1 MSESLSTISSISHLL
16 LPHPRRSALLL
27 LPEQGGWALPKVTP
41 TDPHFGVVA
50 QLNEAVQRNLGLEVI
65 TLRSLGDDWQPDVT
79 HINSMYELENLTPDA
94 RQPEGSRWVDYDDVS
109 SLALAIPEH
118 RPYLDDWFREQ
129 ATGRPDLRRPWA
141 RPGWFQDVSA
151 WMEQKARE
159 ADATPIGP
167 VRQLR
172 NWERSTVLQLPT
184 QRGQLYY
191 KAAPAPL
198 AQEGPLLNW
207 LSERFP
213 GEVTTVVALDK
224 IRGGFLMQDLG
235 AVPLHET
242 GHVAR
247 YEQVVRRYAQ
257 MQRAIVG
264 DLPDI
269 PRYAS
274 ASLAEHVD
282 ALLARLPDL
291 PAPLAPQDLERLRA
305 FGPQLK
311 SLCEQLAACGI
322 PDTLE
327 HGDFWPTNVALRE
340 EQAVFF
346 DFSDATVTHP
356 FFSLR
361 LFLAEMDSF
370 LPHQPDARERI
381 VKAYLSAWEGMTT
394 PEPLSRTY
402 QLSRPVAAFHAALLY
417 VERILPALE
426 AKWEMQNMAMW
437 ALHDLLRELEALA

>member
-1 MSESLSTISSISHLL
+1 M
-16 LPHPRRSALLL
+16 
-27 LPEQGGWALPKVTP
+27 
-41 TDPHFGVVA
+41 
-50 QLNEAVQRNLGLEVI
+50 
-65 TLRSLGDDWQPDVT
+65 
-79 HINSMYELENLTPDA
+79 
-94 RQPEGSRWVDYDDVS
+94 
-109 SLALAIPEH
+109 
-118 RPYLDDWFREQ
+118 
-129 ATGRPDLRRPWA
+129 
-141 RPGWFQDVSA
+141 
-151 WMEQKARE
+151 
-159 ADATPIGP
+159 
-167 VRQLR
+167 
-172 NWERSTVLQLPT
+172 LQLPT

-257 MQRAIVG
+257 MQRAIVVISRTSPG
-264 DLPDI
+264 MPARVSQNMWTRFWPDSLTCRRRLPRRTWSGCG
-269 PRYAS
+269 P
-274 ASLAEHVD
+274 
-282 ALLARLPDL
+282 LARSSSPS
-291 PAPLAPQDLERLRA
+291 ANNWPLVASRTP
-305 FGPQLK
+305 
-311 SLCEQLAACGI
+311 
-322 PDTLE
+322 LE

-370 LPHQPDARERI
+370 LPHQRMP
-381 VKAYLSAWEGMTT
+381 GN
-394 PEPLSRTY
+394 
-402 QLSRPVAAFHAALLY
+402 AL
-417 VERILPALE
+417 
-426 AKWEMQNMAMW
+426 
-437 ALHDLLRELEALA
+437 

>member
-1 MSESLSTISSISHLL
+1 
-16 LPHPRRSALLL
+16 
-27 LPEQGGWALPKVTP
+27 
-41 TDPHFGVVA
+41 
-50 QLNEAVQRNLGLEVI
+50 
-65 TLRSLGDDWQPDVT
+65 
-79 HINSMYELENLTPDA
+79 
-94 RQPEGSRWVDYDDVS
+94 
-109 SLALAIPEH
+109 
-118 RPYLDDWFREQ
+118 
-129 ATGRPDLRRPWA
+129 
-141 RPGWFQDVSA
+141 
-151 WMEQKARE
+151 
-159 ADATPIGP
+159 
-167 VRQLR
+167 
-172 NWERSTVLQLPT
+172 
-184 QRGQLYY
+184 
-191 KAAPAPL
+191 
-198 AQEGPLLNW
+198 
-207 LSERFP
+207 
-213 GEVTTVVALDK
+213 
-224 IRGGFLMQDLG
+224 
-235 AVPLHET
+235 
-242 GHVAR
+242 
-247 YEQVVRRYAQ
+247 

-291 PAPLAPQDLERLRA
+291 PSPLAPQDLERLRA